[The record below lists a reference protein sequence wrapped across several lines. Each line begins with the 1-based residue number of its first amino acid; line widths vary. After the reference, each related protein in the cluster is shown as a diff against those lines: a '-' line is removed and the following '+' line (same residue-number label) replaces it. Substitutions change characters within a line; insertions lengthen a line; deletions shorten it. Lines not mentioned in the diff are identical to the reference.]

1 MRTQHTYGNA
11 WLGFLVRILPAGRGT
26 RRKVSDALGPDLVGG
41 PGLFALE
48 YVEGIILERDKAL
61 REVEN
66 LKRVAIRD
74 AQQIYDLNMQLE
86 SAEWANDQNRRSK
99 RDLFAPTP
107 APLSGEATAIPLTVE
122 RASSFVIV
130 PLNQAPFA
138 KVSPEQDSEKV
149 GPKVNTLI
157 A

>member
-11 WLGFLVRILPAGRGT
+11 WLGFLVKILPAGRGT
-26 RRKVSDALGPDLVGG
+26 RRKVSVALGPDQVGG
-41 PGLFALE
+41 PGLFSLE
-48 YVEGIILERDKAL
+48 YVEGIIGERDKAL
-61 REVEN
+61 NEANRM
-66 LKRVAIRD
+66 RRD
-74 AQQIYDLNMQLE
+74 LVGAAQEIYDLNVKLE
-86 SAEWANDQNRRSK
+86 QANFSNEMNRRSK
-99 RDLFAPTP
+99 RDLLAQTP
-107 APLSGEATAIPLTVE
+107 AALSGEVTAIPLTVD

-138 KVSPEQDSEKV
+138 KASPEQDSERV